1 MTQQQDDVMVIGR
14 VVGAFGLRG
23 EAKVE
28 LLTDFPDR
36 FNGLATVLVGRDRR
50 PMAIEGVRP
59 RRGGL
64 LLLLRGVQ
72 SPEAVTALLGSELAV
87 PRSEAVALGDGEYF
101 LDDLLGCEV
110 VAEDGTALGAVAHVL
125 RTGSND
131 VLVLGSG
138 RSERLIPVIKDAIE
152 QLDLDTRRIRV
163 RNWVLDSGE

>member
-1 MTQQQDDVMVIGR
+1 MSQQQDDVMVIGR

-36 FNGLATVLVGRDRR
+36 FNGLATVLVGRGRR

-59 RRGGL
+59 HRGGL
-64 LLLLRGVQ
+64 LLLLRGIE
-72 SPEAVTALLGSELAV
+72 SPEAVDALLGSELAV
-87 PRSEAVALGDGEYF
+87 PRSEAVALEDGEYF

-110 VAEDGTALGAVAHVL
+110 LAEDGTALGAVADVL

-152 QLDLDTRRIRV
+152 QLDLHARCIRV
-163 RNWVLDSGE
+163 RNWVLDAGE